1 MTLKPGVKKGVSL
14 LIHYL
19 GSLVQAVRSWGRR
32 KQMWAGKKKTATG
45 CLLLRALPHY
55 PNAWTQ
61 AGLYLDKDVQK
72 LISVCGAGERN
83 ASRETVSNPRR
94 GGVKLLF

>member
-14 LIHYL
+14 LIQYL
-19 GSLVQAVRSWGRR
+19 GSLFQIVGTAQTAVRGKR
-32 KQMWAGKKKTATG
+32 KPWAS
-45 CLLLRALPHY
+45 LLLPAPPHY

-72 LISVCGAGERN
+72 LIFVCGTGQRN